1 MTLVFDSICDISLIC
16 DTWICINFWYL
27 SFNQFVKLV
36 TLDFAAVCDIWII
49 TAITFIAWE
58 IEGYSV
64 LFESFN
70 FYHGWDILLYDTK
83 ICHLIFEWL
92 NWDWDVQNI
101 LRKERWACK
110 SWHLCLLLR
119 HFYCDTVSQILWHL
133 EKSVTNP
140 PLDCMGF
147 FSKNVCQN
155 ILRGPLTS
163 GWACDI
169 WIILRVGRLN
179 GGGPRAPSARCFL

>member
-49 TAITFIAWE
+49 TAITFKAWK
-58 IEGYSV
+58 IEGYLV

-147 FSKNVCQN
+147 FSKNVWQ
-155 ILRGPLTS
+155 
-163 GWACDI
+163 
-169 WIILRVGRLN
+169 
-179 GGGPRAPSARCFL
+179 PSAKESQWGRGLSG